1 MHPGC
6 FIAERV
12 FGSSTCSNI
21 ICSSTNFNINA
32 FAKEC
37 PVSVHIQFELY
48 YVTELTHVFS
58 KSETVETQDSNG
70 DTWNYTGIMARN
82 ASHLG
87 FEVCSCSIEYLNGQ
101 CEHEGYHSF
110 CCSYILTIFVTSNFF
125 VQSVVQHA
133 LSVKLYIVGPR
144 LHISMCMCR
153 RDVFVNYSVTKTNG
167 VCKSTGSI
175 LTVLYITFEIT

>member
-1 MHPGC
+1 MDRIFVG
-6 FIAERV
+6 F
-12 FGSSTCSNI
+12 STCLNI
-21 ICSSTNFNINA
+21 LCSLDKSYLKA
-32 FAKEC
+32 VLHEC
-37 PVSVHIQFELY
+37 PVSVFIQFELY
-48 YVTELTHVFS
+48 YVTKVTHVFS
-58 KSETVETQDSNG
+58 KSETVEMQGSNG
-70 DTWNYTGIMARN
+70 DTWKYTGIMARN

-101 CEHEGYHSF
+101 CEQEGYHSF
-110 CCSYILTIFVTSNFF
+110 CCSYILTIFVTRNFF

-153 RDVFVNYSVTKTNG
+153 QDVVVNYSVTKTNG

-175 LTVLYITFEIT
+175 LTVLFITFEIT